1 MPEYDNNLRG
11 VLFKNDKNDNPRA
24 PQYKGNM
31 TVDNKDYWLS
41 CWVEK
46 SKAGQSYMSLSLQPK
61 EDHPQQQAD
70 VNTEAQV
77 EADGFEDD
85 IPF

>member
-1 MPEYDNNLRG
+1 MPEYSNELRG
-11 VLFKNDKNDNPRA
+11 VLFKNDKNDNPKA
-24 PQYKGNM
+24 PQYRGNM
-31 TVDNKDYWLS
+31 TVNGQDYWLS

-61 EDHPQQQAD
+61 EDQQAP
-70 VNTEAQV
+70 VKTEAQV
-77 EADGFEDD
+77 EADGFEDS